1 MIDLGT
7 SLMYH
12 LEVLKWGDELGTKKM
27 GRPTDNPKP
36 HQMTV
41 KFDDECKSIIEQ
53 YSKQENVSKME
64 AVRRGVKKLK
74 NDLKH

>member
-1 MIDLGT
+1 
-7 SLMYH
+7 
-12 LEVLKWGDELGTKKM
+12 M

-41 KFDDECKSIIEQ
+41 KFDNECKEIIDD
-53 YSKQENVSKME
+53 YSQQENISKME

-74 NDLKH
+74 DDINKK

>member
-1 MIDLGT
+1 
-7 SLMYH
+7 
-12 LEVLKWGDELGTKKM
+12 M

-41 KFDDECKSIIEQ
+41 KFDNESKKIIEE
-53 YSKQENVSKME
+53 YSQQENISKME

-74 NDLKH
+74 GDITK